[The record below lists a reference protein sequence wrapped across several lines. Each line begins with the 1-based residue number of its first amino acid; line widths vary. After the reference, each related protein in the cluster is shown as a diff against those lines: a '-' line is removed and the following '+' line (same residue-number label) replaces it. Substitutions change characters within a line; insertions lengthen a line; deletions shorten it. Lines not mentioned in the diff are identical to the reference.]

1 MGSNR
6 IGNIGGSE
14 SHKSRM
20 MPDVGPGKGS
30 GNGKGSR
37 RNRSGG
43 GERRTICSFIDY
55 LEREAREG
63 DNKMIDS
70 LIGYINEGIE
80 SRKRGG
86 R

>member
-1 MGSNR
+1 MGNYPVKND
-6 IGNIGGSE
+6 GCG

-20 MPDVGPGKGS
+20 MPDLSKSGKS
-30 GNGKGSR
+30 GNGKGR
-37 RNRSGG
+37 KERRSGES
-43 GERRTICSFIDY
+43 ERRVICSFIDY

-63 DNKMIDS
+63 DDKMIDS